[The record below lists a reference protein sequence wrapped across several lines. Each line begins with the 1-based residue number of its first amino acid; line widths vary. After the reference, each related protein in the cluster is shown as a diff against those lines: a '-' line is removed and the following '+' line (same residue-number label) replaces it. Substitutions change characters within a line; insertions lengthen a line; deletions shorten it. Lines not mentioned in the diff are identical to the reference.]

1 MLGSSG
7 GLAGLLLGSWC
18 LHPLLAASPLDPSRR
33 EQIGLDGRVLLFT
46 LGVSVLSA
54 ILFGLAPALHSV
66 RADVQAA
73 LKGGGSGGSGGRG
86 ASGGRGSPGA
96 SGGWGSPGGPGGG
109 AGHGGRGGRGGRG
122 GGDGR
127 GWTRRLLVAAE
138 VALALVLATG
148 ALLLARSFVQLLRT
162 GPGFSPDHVLT
173 GKLSLPEG
181 RYGSGA
187 AIERFASQLLPRVT
201 ALPGV
206 RDAAIVSTLPL
217 EDGPPVS
224 FIIAG
229 RYQGQASGEGV
240 GVARYR
246 AVTEGFF
253 RTLRIGSVRGR
264 VFGAAD
270 RRGAPLVAV
279 INEAAVRR
287 YWRGEDPLGARITI
301 GPPSTR
307 ELGDPGPRTLVGIV
321 RDVREMGLD
330 REAPPIVYVPLGQM
344 PDPFARVFVRL
355 LPLSLAVRSA
365 RALPELPAQL
375 ERQVAKVDPEQP
387 LTELRAMDEVLS
399 RSLGSRRFTAML
411 LGLMS
416 LLALALAA
424 LGVYGVVS
432 YLVQQ
437 RTREIGIRMALGASP
452 AAVLRL
458 VVRQGMAAVLPGIAA
473 GLAGTFAATRALGG
487 MLYGIGAHDPA
498 SLIVAPAL
506 LALVA
511 LLACAIPAQRASSVD
526 PLVALRSE

>member
-1 MLGSSG
+1 VAEDPTQRFERIVREHGAA
-7 GLAGLLLGSWC
+7 LAR
-18 LHPLLAASPLDPSRR
+18 LAAAYAPEEVRR
-33 EQIGLDGRVLLFT
+33 
-46 LGVSVLSA
+46 
-54 ILFGLAPALHSV
+54 HV
-66 RADVQAA
+66 RADDA
-73 LKGGGSGGSGGRG
+73 LGLALADQVEAGAEALERGDRGERG
-86 ASGGRGSPGA
+86 AVIAP
-96 SGGWGSPGGPGGG
+96 
-109 AGHGGRGGRGGRG
+109 
-122 GGDGR
+122 
-127 GWTRRLLVAAE
+127 
-138 VALALVLATG
+138 VLATG

-187 AIERFASQLLPRVT
+187 AIERFADQLLPRVA

-229 RYQGQASGEGV
+229 R
-240 GVARYR
+240 
-246 AVTEGFF
+246 
-253 RTLRIGSVRGR
+253 
-264 VFGAAD
+264 
-270 RRGAPLVAV
+270 
-279 INEAAVRR
+279 
-287 YWRGEDPLGARITI
+287 
-301 GPPSTR
+301 
-307 ELGDPGPRTLVGIV
+307 
-321 RDVREMGLD
+321 
-330 REAPPIVYVPLGQM
+330 
-344 PDPFARVFVRL
+344 
-355 LPLSLAVRSA
+355 
-365 RALPELPAQL
+365 PELPAQL